1 MAMTNPD
8 APKDAFPLQGERGDA
23 LIALLGPK
31 ALRELRTLIRLAASP
46 GRDSSAEQLDVP
58 DDLDHAA

>member
-8 APKDAFPLQGERGDA
+8 NDKDEFPLQGERGDA

-31 ALRELRTLIRLAASP
+31 ALRELRTLIRLAARP
-46 GRDSSAEQLDVP
+46 DRPSSAQLDRP
-58 DDLDHAA
+58 DDLEEAA